1 MTAVE
6 LIVRLTDLVRQHGGD
21 LPVRVDTNPMAL
33 VGVDYVEIDCEE
45 DVVVISA
52 QCIDEAVSAREG
64 AAA

>member
-21 LPVRVDTNPMAL
+21 LPVRLDTNPMEL
-33 VGVDYVEIDCEE
+33 VGIDYVEMDCEE

-52 QCIDEAVSAREG
+52 QSLDEAILAREG
-64 AAA
+64 ASA